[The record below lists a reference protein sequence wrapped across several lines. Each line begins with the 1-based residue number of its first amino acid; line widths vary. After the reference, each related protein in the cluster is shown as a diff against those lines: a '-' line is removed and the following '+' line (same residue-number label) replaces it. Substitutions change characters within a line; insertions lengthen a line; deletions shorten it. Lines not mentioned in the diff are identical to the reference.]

1 MDDHNN
7 LRHALPS
14 IKDSWLTMRW
24 VTCVFL
30 FIVAITKVNA
40 FLCFMYFTF
49 GKGTVGGCP
58 TLLRFRRRLAWEM
71 IKNRWIETESERDQE
86 AALTSVHQLL
96 TAPPHAKLY

>member
-1 MDDHNN
+1 MF
-7 LRHALPS
+7 S
-14 IKDSWLTMRW
+14 
-24 VTCVFL
+24 
-30 FIVAITKVNA
+30 FIVAITEVNA
-40 FLCFMYFTF
+40 FLCLRYFTF
-49 GKGTVGGCP
+49 GKGTVTVEGCP